1 MTFQWSK
8 RAPYLKYKKQNRI
21 HQNEGKNKI
30 ESGKAATLRTL
41 PNITSNDPIVFQ
53 IVTIVD
59 LSNQPPTIPDLVS
72 AASAYRP
79 IFRRPHATGGLGSA
93 QEVRL
98 RHGRMDLQRCRVP
111 IIETMSTRETTA
123 TMSPWWHQRL
133 QGRWLQSI
141 GSSSGSGRISGW
153 GGLGLSSFGASG
165 ADGCDR
171 TDSSLSQYLWRS
183 VFFFCSFLASIMLI
197 VQSSVGIY
205 AGSMHYNSVLFVNF
219 DSTSRYAL
227 ATHACL
233 YIKKI
238 IHKDRINFF
247 SYNRIYK
254 LTSHSNHGM
263 HRALCSR
270 YSCCGICFS
279 S

>member
-133 QGRWLQSI
+133 QGRWLQSMAAAVAVAAWAVGEDSASRPLEPVVPMGVI
-141 GSSSGSGRISGW
+141 GLIPRW
-153 GGLGLSSFGASG
+153 ANTCGGL
-165 ADGCDR
+165 
-171 TDSSLSQYLWRS
+171 
-183 VFFFCSFLASIMLI
+183 FFFSAVF
-197 VQSSVGIY
+197 
-205 AGSMHYNSVLFVNF
+205 
-219 DSTSRYAL
+219 
-227 ATHACL
+227 
-233 YIKKI
+233 
-238 IHKDRINFF
+238 
-247 SYNRIYK
+247 
-254 LTSHSNHGM
+254 
-263 HRALCSR
+263 
-270 YSCCGICFS
+270 
-279 S
+279 